1 MSHTTQRINL
11 NPPYT
16 YLLYLAYAPI
26 FGEWRGGVFQC
37 DGRFPP
43 ARYIVLSSKKYG
55 MRIYHASGPEA
66 RQSEARR
73 FFQPWQGWGH
83 EAPSDPGRTK
93 RVNACMLLGIAKRAK
108 CSKPKEAS
116 VELLAQVGSSN
127 PRFPKPHVQFS
138 SRRKFC
144 FQWNSFLQWSMRIC
158 QPPPR

>member
-1 MSHTTQRINL
+1 MNLFEPILWKKCGCGIKQLRFRAQCATMSHTTQRINL

-37 DGRFPP
+37 DGRFSP

-73 FFQPWQGWGH
+73 FFQPWQGWG
-83 EAPSDPGRTK
+83 SLGREMALPFFSLDL
-93 RVNACMLLGIAKRAK
+93 VPRA
-108 CSKPKEAS
+108 
-116 VELLAQVGSSN
+116 GG
-127 PRFPKPHVQFS
+127 FGH
-138 SRRKFC
+138 
-144 FQWNSFLQWSMRIC
+144 
-158 QPPPR
+158 